1 MWRQYW
7 STGVRS
13 IGSAA
18 TITLEDI
25 VIELAKTTDETDK
38 VYNHVQIFNL
48 GVKLILL
55 LSASSFFA
63 FQPVW
68 FSNLFRRCTG
78 FVFVLINS
86 LIGALLHSTDIHIIL
101 CPYICFLVYE
111 LVYCWRKVYHL
122 DTRFY
127 CISSFHCNVHAC
139 HYRPKRVCM
148 VILRLSK
155 ANIDHKTFNPQ
166 GGPGKSYIEVL
177 MLRGTGC
184 IQLVI
189 YHYLPGL

>member
-25 VIELAKTTDETDK
+25 VIELAKTTDEMDK

-48 GVKLILL
+48 GVKWILL

-63 FQPVW
+63 FHPVW
-68 FSNLFRRCTG
+68 FSNLFRRCIG

-86 LIGALLHSTDIHIIL
+86 FIGALLHSTDVHIIL
-101 CPYICFLVYE
+101 CLYIYFWSMSWYIADE
-111 LVYCWRKVYHL
+111 RFIIWIL
-122 DTRFY
+122 DSIASTHS
-127 CISSFHCNVHAC
+127 IAMSMHA
-139 HYRPKRVCM
+139 
-148 VILRLSK
+148 I
-155 ANIDHKTFNPQ
+155 T
-166 GGPGKSYIEVL
+166 GPREFVW
-177 MLRGTGC
+177 
-184 IQLVI
+184 
-189 YHYLPGL
+189 